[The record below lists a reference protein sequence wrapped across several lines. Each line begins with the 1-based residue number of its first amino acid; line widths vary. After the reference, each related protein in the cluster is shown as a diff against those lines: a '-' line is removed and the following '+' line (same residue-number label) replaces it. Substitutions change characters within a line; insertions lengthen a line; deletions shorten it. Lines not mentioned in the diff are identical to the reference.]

1 MPRYTARACT
11 AAGLCVMSI
20 ASGAQAQPAN
30 DASARSYPSRPI
42 RFIVPY
48 PPGGG
53 TDIVSRELA
62 PYLVEAWGQ
71 QVIVDN
77 RGGAGA
83 TIGHGITAKATPDG
97 YTMMLGTSGGLVSSP
112 LFGVQVNY
120 NPLRDFE
127 PIGMLAEIPFVVAV
141 PTALPANNIREL
153 IDLSKSRPAGLNLAS
168 PGAGTPNHL
177 AGELLKIR
185 SGMRFVHV
193 PYKGSGAAMTDL
205 IAGEMHFLFTG
216 IPQLL
221 PHVRSGRLKLIA
233 SGHPV
238 RSRLAPDAA
247 PIAEVYPGF
256 NSSTWFCLLLPAG
269 TSKAIAAK
277 VNAQLNRIVTATE
290 FGNRILLQ
298 GAEPATSTPEQLM
311 EKIRSETERWR
322 KVIKDAG
329 LATVG

>member
-1 MPRYTARACT
+1 MQCFTALVCAVST
-11 AAGLCVMSI
+11 WFFLPIAA
-20 ASGAQAQPAN
+20 AAQAQPGD
-30 DASARSYPSRPI
+30 DALARDYPSRPI

-53 TDIVSRELA
+53 TDIVARELA
-62 PYLVEAWGQ
+62 PHLVEAWRQ
-71 QVIVDN
+71 QVIIDN
-77 RGGAGA
+77 RGGAAG

-112 LFGVQVNY
+112 LFGVPVNY

-127 PIGMLAEIPFVVAV
+127 PIGMVADIPFVIAV
-141 PTALPANNIREL
+141 STALPVNNIREL
-153 IDLSKSRPAGLNLAS
+153 IEFSKSRPAGLNFGS

-177 AGELLKIR
+177 GGELLRSR
-185 SGMRFVHV
+185 SGMRIVHV
-193 PYKGSGAAMTDL
+193 PYKGDAPSITDL
-205 IAGEMHFLFTG
+205 IAGELHFLFTG

-221 PHVRSGRLKLIA
+221 PHAKSGRLKIIA

-238 RSRLAPDAA
+238 RSRLVPDAA
-247 PIAEVYPGF
+247 PIAEIYPGF

-277 VNAQLNRIVTATE
+277 FNAQLNRIITSTE
-290 FGNRILLQ
+290 FGNRIVQQ
-298 GAEPATSTPEQLM
+298 GAETATSTPKQLM
-311 EKIRSETERWR
+311 EKIQSETERWR

-329 LATVG
+329 LTTGG

>member
-1 MPRYTARACT
+1 MKRFKSVACT
-11 AAGLCVMSI
+11 VPLLIFVSI
-20 ASGAQAQPAN
+20 ACGARAQPAG
-30 DASARSYPSRPI
+30 DALAQNYPSRPI
-42 RFIVPY
+42 RFVVPY

-53 TDIVSRELA
+53 TDIVARELA
-62 PYLVEAWGQ
+62 PYLVEAWAQ

-83 TIGHGITAKATPDG
+83 TIGHGITAKSTPDG

-120 NPLRDFE
+120 EPLRDFE
-127 PIGMLAEIPFVVAV
+127 PIGMLADIPFMVAV
-141 PTALPANNIREL
+141 PTALPVNNIREL
-153 IDLSKSRPAGLNLAS
+153 IDLSKARPKGLNFAS
-168 PGAGTPNHL
+168 PGTGTPNHL
-177 AGELLKIR
+177 SGELLKVR

-193 PYKGSGAAMTDL
+193 PYKGGGPAMTDL
-205 IAGEMHFLFTG
+205 IAGEMHFIFTG
-216 IPQLL
+216 VPQLL
-221 PHVRSGRLKLIA
+221 PHVRSGRLRLIA

-247 PIAEVYPGF
+247 PIADVYPGF
-256 NSSTWFCLLLPAG
+256 NSSTWFCLLFPAG

-290 FGNRILLQ
+290 FGNRLLLQ

-311 EKIRSETERWR
+311 EKIKSETERWR
-322 KVIKDAG
+322 KIIKDAG
-329 LATVG
+329 LAAGG

>member
-1 MPRYTARACT
+1 MQRYTARACA
-11 AAGLCVMSI
+11 AAGLSVMSI
-20 ASGAQAQPAN
+20 AFGAQAQPGS
-30 DASARSYPSRPI
+30 DPLVRSYPSRPI

-127 PIGMLAEIPFVVAV
+127 PIGMLAEIPFVLAV

-153 IDLSKSRPAGLNLAS
+153 IDLSKSRPAGLNFAS

-193 PYKGSGAAMTDL
+193 PYKGGGPAMTDL

-269 TSKAIAAK
+269 TPKAIAAK
-277 VNAQLNRIVTATE
+277 FNAQLNRIITATE
-290 FGNRILLQ
+290 FGNRLLLQ

-322 KVIKDAG
+322 KIIKDAG
-329 LATVG
+329 LATGG

>member
-1 MPRYTARACT
+1 MKRFKAVLC
-11 AAGLCVMSI
+11 AAPALTILSI
-20 ASGAQAQPAN
+20 AVGAHAQTRN
-30 DASARSYPSRPI
+30 DAAANNYPLRPI

-53 TDIVSRELA
+53 TDIVARELA

-112 LFGVQVNY
+112 LYGVQVNY
-120 NPLRDFE
+120 APLRDFE
-127 PIGMLAEIPFVVAV
+127 PIGMLADIPFMVAV

-153 IDLSKSRPAGLNLAS
+153 IDLSKSRPNGLNLAS

-177 AGELLKIR
+177 AGELLRIR

-193 PYKGSGAAMTDL
+193 PYKGGGPAMTDL
-205 IAGEMHFLFTG
+205 IAGEVHFLFTG
-216 IPQLL
+216 VPQLL
-221 PHVRSGRLKLIA
+221 PHVRSGRLRLIA

-247 PIAEVYPGF
+247 PIADVYPGF

-269 TSKAIAAK
+269 TPKAIAAK
-277 VNAQLNRIVTATE
+277 FNAQLNRIVTATE

-298 GAEPATSTPEQLM
+298 GAEPATSTPEQVM
-311 EKIRSETERWR
+311 ERIQGETERWR
-322 KVIKDAG
+322 KVMKEAG
-329 LATVG
+329 LGTGG